1 MINTYASLHVH
12 SEFSSAVLK
21 FPDAINKV
29 KDIVEWSY
37 NNGLYGVALS
47 DHQSV
52 SGFVELEK
60 AANDLPNDRPF
71 KHIFADECYLISKEE
86 EERRK
91 NDDDFRIKYWHYLVI
106 ALDEI
111 GLKQLYEIS
120 SRAWLRSYT
129 YKGLLRR
136 PNYYEDFEEVI
147 GNDKGHIV
155 VSSACLGG
163 FLPNCILN
171 KDMRSA
177 KKFIDWNI
185 QTFGEGNFFLEC
197 QPCYEDNEEQLCVNK
212 TLWQIHEKFNIP
224 IIVTT
229 DAHYLRPEQKYIH
242 TAFLKSKDGG
252 DSREPDKFYATTYL
266 FTPQELRN
274 MLYVSGFD
282 DGQIDEMF
290 QNTIDI
296 TDKVQTVTLKKQ
308 TRIPSLPFLPD
319 FNIKHTY
326 AEYYDQFPFIRR
338 YALSKDRDEQY
349 YYYQVECGLN
359 KYRVDHNINVK
370 DYLEQINI
378 EMEQV
383 DGLSK
388 IFDGR
393 MSDYFTV
400 VQKIVDL
407 IWTEGDSLV
416 GIGRG
421 SAGCYLTNF
430 LLGIT
435 GLDPMLPELKD
446 FFPWWRFCSVA
457 RSQSIFDI
465 DIDIQS
471 FKKEQIIEAI
481 KKHWGWRKVCQVV
494 TWGKLTSK
502 TSLER
507 AGKGLGIPDDTIGYI
522 KSLIPVKRGATYSL
536 NDCLFGNTKKER
548 EKVPEFVAEV
558 NKYPGL
564 LETALAF
571 EGMKIS
577 SGVHAGA
584 VNLLHGDFTET
595 GSYMVSSNGSIIS
608 QFDLHDAEYSGD
620 LKMDLL
626 SIDALQT
633 IRTAIELLI
642 KDGYMKWQGTLRNTY
657 NHYLRYDVIEKESK
671 EMWDLLPT
679 MLNAFQYDSRAGK
692 EALNKIGAQNLTE
705 LTLANGL
712 MRLAVPSGEQPMDKY
727 VRYRKNIK
735 EWYQDMTDYGISQ
748 DEQEI
753 LKELLGKYCG
763 MMISQE
769 TCMSVL
775 MNDKVC
781 NFTMKEADQARK
793 AIAKKSA
800 EALAETEERL
810 YHKGAECGRSKKFLD
825 YLWLEQIEMSKSYAF
840 AFSHSAEYSTECLQ
854 ELNIYWKY
862 PKAYWNAAV
871 VISQSQTEDKRENV
885 SVAIDYGKISQSIYK
900 ARTNNIHVWN
910 PSINRSD
917 SSFGVD
923 KESLDIMFGLGA
935 ISGINSDIVNQ
946 IIANRPYTSFHDFY
960 SRNSYQG
967 SLITQSKFIQLIKA
981 GCFDEFEPSRL
992 KVMKQYIVLSTN
1004 KRQTLTMANLPEALK
1019 IGAKPPK
1026 HLLAPYSFR
1035 KYVCSPEFFYRNHPN
1050 FKSKKLYWLDE
1061 KALNYF
1067 NNNLREEM
1075 KEEVDWWID
1084 NETDKTIIVDKAIDK
1099 FYKATFDNL
1108 KEYINTP
1115 EYIDLFNK
1123 CLYRARLNELVPNK
1137 DENHWAFEA
1146 LSYYDREHELANLN
1160 KKDYMVTDFDK
1171 IPDEPEFI
1179 TKTYGKRSWKQY
1191 RLFRLAGTCIAKDD
1205 SHHTVTL
1212 LDVNNNVVQV
1222 KMDRSYY
1229 AHMKRQIS
1237 VLDGK
1242 GGKTVMDKSWFTRG
1256 TCLMVSGYRQDS
1268 TTFRVKNYKSSLF
1281 PKKIQKIE
1289 GINRKTGEIVL
1300 IDNRYG
1306 FGEDGEDG
1314 SN

>member
-1 MINTYASLHVH
+1 MRLVDTYASLHVH

-86 EERRK
+86 EERRQS
-91 NDDDFRIKYWHYLVI
+91 DDNFRIKYWHYLVI

-129 YKGLLRR
+129 YRGLLRR

-147 GNDKGHIV
+147 GDDKGHIV

-163 FLPNCILN
+163 FLPYCILN
-171 KDMRSA
+171 EDMRSA
-177 KKFIDWNI
+177 KEFIDWNN
-185 QTFGEGNFFLEC
+185 QVFGKGNFFLEC
-197 QPCYEDNEEQLCVNK
+197 QPCYEDNEEQLKVNK
-212 TLWQIHEKFNIP
+212 FLWKIHEKTNVP

-229 DAHYLRPEQKYIH
+229 DAHYLRPEQQYIH

-252 DSREPDKFYATTYL
+252 DSRESDKFYATTYM
-266 FTPQELRN
+266 FTPQELRE
-274 MLYVSGFD
+274 MLYVSGFTD
-282 DGQIDEMF
+282 EQIDVMF
-290 QNTIDI
+290 QNTINI
-296 TDKVQTVTLKKQ
+296 TDRVQNITLKKK
-308 TRIPSLPFLPD
+308 TRVPSLPSPPEFK
-319 FNIKHTY
+319 IKGTY
-326 AEYYDQFPFIRR
+326 EHYYDKYPFIKR
-338 YALSKDRDEQY
+338 YALSNDKDEQY
-349 YYYQVECGLN
+349 YYYQVEKGLN
-359 KYRVDHNINVK
+359 KYRESHNVDLEN
-370 DYLEQINI
+370 YLAQINT

-383 DGLSK
+383 DGLGK
-388 IFDGR
+388 IFGGR

-400 VQKIVDL
+400 VQKIIDL
-407 IWTEGDSLV
+407 IWTKGDSLV

-421 SAGCYLTNF
+421 SAGCYVTNF

-457 RSQSIFDI
+457 RSESIFDI
-465 DIDIQS
+465 DVDIQS

-481 KKHWGWRKVCQVV
+481 KEHWGWRKVCQVV

-507 AGKGLGIPDDTIGYI
+507 AGKGLGVPDDTIGYI

-536 NDCLFGNTKKER
+536 NDCLYGNPKKER
-548 EKVPEFVAEV
+548 EKVPEFIAEV

-571 EGMKIS
+571 EGMKVS

-584 VNLLHGDFTET
+584 VNILREDFTET
-595 GSYMVSSNGSIIS
+595 GSYMMSSNGSIVS
-608 QFDLHDAEYSGD
+608 QFDLHDAEYCGD

-633 IRTAIELLI
+633 IRTAMGLLV
-642 KDGYMKWQGTLRNTY
+642 KDGYMKWQGSLRDTY
-657 NHYLRYDVIEKESK
+657 NYYLGYDVIEKDNK
-671 EMWDLLPT
+671 EMWNLLPT
-679 MLNAFQYDSRAGK
+679 MASAFQYDSRAGK

-727 VRYRKNIK
+727 VRYRNNIN
-735 EWYQDMTDYGISQ
+735 EWYQDMTDYGIPQ
-748 DEQEI
+748 DEQEL
-753 LKELLGKYCG
+753 LKELLGRYCG
-763 MMISQE
+763 LMISQE

-775 MNDKVC
+775 MDSRVC
-781 NFTMKEADQARK
+781 NFTMKEADKARK

-810 YHKGAECGRSKKFLD
+810 YRKGKKCGRSKKFLD

-840 AFSHSAEYSTECLQ
+840 AFAHSAEYSTECLQ

-871 VISQSQTEDKRENV
+871 VISQSQTEDERENV

-900 ARTNNIHVWN
+900 AKANDIHVWN

-917 SSFGVD
+917 ISFGVD
-923 KESLDIMFGLGA
+923 KQSLDIMFGLGA
-935 ISGINSDIVNQ
+935 ISGINSDIVSQ
-946 IIANRPYTSFHDFY
+946 ILSNRPYSSFRDFY

-967 SLITQSKFIQLIKA
+967 SLITTSKFLQLIKA
-981 GCFDEFEPSRL
+981 GCFDEFEPNRL
-992 KVMKQYIVLSTN
+992 KVMKKYITLSTET
-1004 KRQTLTMANLPEALK
+1004 KQSLTMANLPEALK

-1026 HLLAPYSFR
+1026 SLLAPYSFK
-1035 KYVCSPEFFYRNHPN
+1035 KYVCSPEFFYGNHPN

-1061 KALNYF
+1061 KAMKYF
-1067 NNNLREEM
+1067 NANLRNNLQ
-1075 KEEVDWWID
+1075 EEVDWWVD
-1084 NETDKTIIVDKAIDK
+1084 NETEKTIIVDKALDK
-1099 FYKATFDNL
+1099 FYKAIFNNL

-1115 EYIDLFNK
+1115 EFIKQFNR
-1123 CLYRARLNELVPNK
+1123 CQYRARLNELVPNQ
-1137 DENHWAFEA
+1137 DENHWSFEA
-1146 LSYYDREHELANLN
+1146 LSYYDREHELACID
-1160 KKDYMVTDFDK
+1160 KTKYMITEFDK
-1171 IPDEPEFI
+1171 IPKEPEFI
-1179 TKTYGKRSWKQY
+1179 TKSYGKRSWRQY
-1191 RLFRLAGTCIAKDD
+1191 RLYRIAGTCIAKND
-1205 SHHTVTL
+1205 SHHTITL
-1212 LDVNNNVVQV
+1212 LDINNNVIQV
-1222 KMDRSYY
+1222 KMDGSFY

-1237 VLDGK
+1237 IPDGK
-1242 GGKTVMDKSWFTRG
+1242 GGKTVMDKSWLTRG
-1256 TCLMVSGYRQDS
+1256 TCLMVSGYRQDD
-1268 TTFRVKNYKSSLF
+1268 TTFRIKTYKSSLF
-1281 PKKIQKIE
+1281 QKKIQKIE
-1289 GINRKTGEIVL
+1289 YIDKETGEVEL
-1300 IDNRYG
+1300 LNNRYG
-1306 FGEDGEDG
+1306 FGDDEE
-1314 SN
+1314 